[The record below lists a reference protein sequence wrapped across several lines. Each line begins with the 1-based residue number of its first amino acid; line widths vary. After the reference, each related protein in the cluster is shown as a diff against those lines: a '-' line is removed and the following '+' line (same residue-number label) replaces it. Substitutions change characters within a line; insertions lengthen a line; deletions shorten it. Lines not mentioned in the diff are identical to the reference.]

1 MFRAG
6 RTQILVFH
14 APCLCERIS
23 QYQANEFVNYKSLQ
37 TFSFFLTLFLPTF
50 FLRVYPFYLDCLPP
64 LIFSVCV
71 SSSSIARICTVQS
84 CLSDLCEESTLDFL
98 DFSIAFLF
106 LSLFFFYLLSLFPVL
121 DFYLIY
127 PFYFYYFFQYPKM

>member
-64 LIFSVCV
+64 LIFFSVCLLFIHSQDMYCLV
-71 SSSSIARICTVQS
+71 MFIGSLWRINFGFSRFLNCFSFSFIVLLLSIIFIPCAWFLFN
-84 CLSDLCEESTLDFL
+84 LS
-98 DFSIAFLF
+98 FLF
-106 LSLFFFYLLSLFPVL
+106 LLFFLVS
-121 DFYLIY
+121 
-127 PFYFYYFFQYPKM
+127 

>member
-14 APCLCERIS
+14 APYLCERIS
-23 QYQANEFVNYKSLQ
+23 QYQVSEFVNYKSLQ
-37 TFSFFLTLFLPTF
+37 TFSFFSTLFLSTF
-50 FLRVYPFYLDCLPP
+50 FLRVHPFYLDCLPL

-71 SSSSIARICTVQS
+71 PSSSIARISTVYS
-84 CLSDLCEESTLDFL
+84 CLLYLCEESTLDFL

-106 LSLFFFYLLSLFPVL
+106 SFIALLLSII
-121 DFYLIY
+121 FYSLCLI
-127 PFYFYYFFQYPKM
+127 FI